1 MERMSLWLAALKIQ
15 LCPHLEGEGGKWGV
29 IRPKSEALMHSLGK
43 RGHPPPPAPAGPR
56 EGEGRAPK
64 RSFPCGRATCHSGG
78 MWELNR
84 QPSPS
89 WVPPHPFME
98 PFPHLCCP
106 EGTTQGPDRCAAAL
120 PAPAQ
125 PDAAGRLATGFQDG
139 GISFLGFMMLGGICQ
154 LL

>member
-1 MERMSLWLAALKIQ
+1 MAALKIQ

-106 EGTTQGPDRCAAAL
+106 EGTTRRGLTGAL
-120 PAPAQ
+120 LLYQ
-125 PDAAGRLATGFQDG
+125 PLPNLTQLAVWPQASKMEGFL
-139 GISFLGFMMLGGICQ
+139 FWAL
-154 LL
+154 